1 MSRKKK
7 FQKSTPKDFTNSP
20 FKSLKGLSAFEQK
33 SHEQS
38 EPAQLADR
46 CAEDAS
52 NEQGAFAAE
61 MDFLGVQPLKDEIRE
76 SSETEHVIPH
86 DEPGKSASTGADT
99 DFIEAIGSMEKV
111 FKDEWPEDEVE
122 KQAAPRRMK
131 QLAKGQLK
139 PQDEIDLHGLTVDEA
154 TEKVRFFLQ
163 NSIYQGLQ
171 VVIVITG
178 KGLHSNNGPVLRR
191 SIEKLLGQLSGQV
204 VEWGVA
210 PRRYGGD
217 GAFVVFLRRPEAK

>member
-1 MSRKKK
+1 
-7 FQKSTPKDFTNSP
+7 
-20 FKSLKGLSAFEQK
+20 
-33 SHEQS
+33 
-38 EPAQLADR
+38 
-46 CAEDAS
+46 
-52 NEQGAFAAE
+52 
-61 MDFLGVQPLKDEIRE
+61 
-76 SSETEHVIPH
+76 
-86 DEPGKSASTGADT
+86 
-99 DFIEAIGSMEKV
+99 
-111 FKDEWPEDEVE
+111 
-122 KQAAPRRMK
+122 MK